1 MAGFNRFGRR
11 VSVPSSLQIRMELR
25 ALVADER
32 TRELCAELDRLPD
45 SATWQDIIDNRQRL
59 ATAAASTVGIK

>member
-11 VSVPSSLQIRMELR
+11 ISVPSSLQIRTELR

-32 TRELCAELDRLPD
+32 VRELCAELDGLAD
-45 SATWQDIIDNRQRL
+45 GATWQDIIENRQRL
-59 ATAAASTVGIK
+59 VTAAADGPAQL

>member
-11 VSVPSSLQIRMELR
+11 VSVPSSLQIRTELR

-32 TRELCAELDRLPD
+32 ARELCAELDLLPD
-45 SATWQDIIDNRQRL
+45 GASWQDIIDNRQRL
-59 ATAAASTVGIK
+59 ATAAADALGRL

>member
-11 VSVPSSLQIRMELR
+11 IGVPSSLQIRAELR

-32 TRELCAELDRLPD
+32 ARELCAELDGLPD
-45 SATWQDIIDNRQRL
+45 SATWQDIIKNRQRM
-59 ATAAASTVGIK
+59 ATAAEDAPGQL